1 MLISYYVA
9 ALAVVIGAIV
19 VLLSGIAI
27 VIDSI
32 FNISL
37 TDYFDEDFI
46 YYGMITT
53 VVTTALFLV
62 VTLIELTLHLIS

>member
-1 MLISYYVA
+1 MLLSYYVA
-9 ALAVVIGAIV
+9 ALAVVIGASV

-32 FNISL
+32 FDTSII
-37 TDYFDEDFI
+37 DCFDEDFI

-53 VVTTALFLV
+53 IVATALFLII
-62 VTLIELTLHLIS
+62 TLIELTLHLIS

>member
-62 VTLIELTLHLIS
+62 VTLIELTLHLTS